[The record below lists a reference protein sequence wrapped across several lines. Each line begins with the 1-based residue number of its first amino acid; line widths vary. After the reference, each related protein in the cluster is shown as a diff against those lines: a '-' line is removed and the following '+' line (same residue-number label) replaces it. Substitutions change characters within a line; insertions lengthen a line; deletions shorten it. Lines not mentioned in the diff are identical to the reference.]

1 MGNVSVGQGNQR
13 DKNENRADKDDLAVN
28 KTFGEEGT
36 NKTQPEP
43 DPNATPSDVPGL
55 GKHIER
61 SPFTR

>member
-1 MGNVSVGQGNQR
+1 MGDVSVGQGNQR
-13 DKNENRADKDDLAVN
+13 DKNETGVDKNTPLN

-43 DPNATPSDVPGL
+43 DPNATSSDVPGL